1 MTQSQISSFDAANA
15 DTRPDSELSHDEIL
29 ARNLRVVQAH
39 FHNEN
44 PDDVDKAI
52 ALYTD
57 DIVWEAPSRG
67 QVYLNAADV
76 KNAYYG
82 IFNTLV
88 FDKTIALRRFA
99 TEDFVLDDQIA
110 HVTVT
115 GDQMPNLPFPIGAK
129 MSVRLVHCFQMRD
142 GRIAREI
149 AYEMW
154 RGLDSPEDNDS
165 VPADSKV
172 EIFDGGQ
179 VGKRAPQS

>member
-15 DTRPDSELSHDEIL
+15 DTRPDSELSHDEIV
-29 ARNLRVVQAH
+29 ARNLQVVQAH

-76 KNAYYG
+76 KHTYYG

-142 GRIAREI
+142 GKIAREI
-149 AYEMW
+149 AYEIW

-165 VPADSKV
+165 VPADAKV
-172 EIFDGGQ
+172 EIFEGGQ
-179 VGKRAPQS
+179 VGKRDPQS

>member
-1 MTQSQISSFDAANA
+1 MTQAESRPVDDVIA
-15 DTRPDSELSHDEIL
+15 DVRPDSELTRDEVI
-29 ARNLRVVQAH
+29 ARNLEAVQAH

-67 QVYLNAADV
+67 QVYLTADDV
-76 KNAYYG
+76 KESYKG
-82 IFNTLV
+82 IFKTLV
-88 FDKTIALRRFA
+88 YDKTISLRRFA
-99 TEDFVLDDQIA
+99 TEEFVFDDQIA

-115 GDQMPNLPFPIGAK
+115 GNEMPNLPYPLGTK

-142 GRIAREI
+142 GKIAREI

-154 RGLDSPEDNDS
+154 REIGSAEDHDSIPDG
-165 VPADSKV
+165 AKV
-172 EIFDGGQ
+172 EIFEDGQ
-179 VGKRAPQS
+179 VGKRGPQS